1 MAEKISKRQL
11 AIELIEQNFCMIN
24 GILSKEEAKKFKDH
38 DFAAYLVHSL
48 KRLDQYEKQNKYD
61 GKKPSDTNPNEDIT
75 IFVTSDISEE
85 DICALIHLK
94 SEKPWGTMYIS
105 VNNIER
111 YELLH
116 FIKDGDVYDLHT
128 HTDQSHYKC
137 NAMTIA
143 QIVYAD
149 IHK

>member
-11 AIELIEQNFCMIN
+11 AIELIEQNFFMIN
-24 GILSKEEAKKFKDH
+24 GILSKEEAKKFKNH

-61 GKKPSDTNPNEDIT
+61 NKKPSDTNKNADRT
-75 IFVTSDISEE
+75 IFVTSDMSVE
-85 DICALIHLK
+85 DICTFIRLK
-94 SEKPWGTMYIS
+94 SEKPWGTMYIN
-105 VNNIER
+105 VDNIEK